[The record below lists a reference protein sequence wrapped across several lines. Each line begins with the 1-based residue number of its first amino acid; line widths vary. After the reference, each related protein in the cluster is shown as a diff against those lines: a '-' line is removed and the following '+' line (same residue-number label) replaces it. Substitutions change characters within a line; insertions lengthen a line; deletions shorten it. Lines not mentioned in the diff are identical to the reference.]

1 MDTKRTIRSMNVKQL
16 SIVIGLITAV
26 GLPVFGYGQL
36 DNQVEKNKDSISE
49 VKEDL
54 KDDLAILR
62 DEQKIVRED
71 IKELL
76 RNSRELKNILES
88 N

>member
-76 RNSRELKNILES
+76 RNSRELKHILE
-88 N
+88 NN